1 MSCLCGLS
9 DVLEQVKIVQLQSVG
24 LSRHMS
30 ALVSLPAESDDSK
43 QEQLDD
49 SRQEQLD
56 DSRQEQLD
64 DWSQLCRSGITLSLP
79 FSVTV
84 SGETFSLQFC
94 SVY

>member
-56 DSRQEQLD
+56 D
-64 DWSQLCRSGITLSLP
+64 WSQLCRSGITLSLP